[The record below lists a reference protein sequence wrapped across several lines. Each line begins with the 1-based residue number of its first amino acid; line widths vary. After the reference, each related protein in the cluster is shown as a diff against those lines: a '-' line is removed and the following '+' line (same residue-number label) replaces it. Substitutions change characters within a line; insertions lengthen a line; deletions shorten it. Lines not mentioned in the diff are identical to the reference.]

1 MAYKNSDG
9 NTSIANQWGQ
19 WRYFKSELSYFG
31 VVLYY
36 CTSFFR

>member
-19 WRYFKSELSYFG
+19 WRYFNSAMTKLGESKA
-31 VVLYY
+31 
-36 CTSFFR
+36 TAPTI